1 MFFVLKGRDCF
12 PSYTLLNLEM
22 LVEENYTLVA
32 DKMLKVYVISDTC
45 KLSACSISRREKPK
59 NSLD

>member
-1 MFFVLKGRDCF
+1 MFLSWKAGIVFLGN
-12 PSYTLLNLEM
+12 TLLNLEM

-45 KLSACSISRREKPK
+45 KLSACSISQRGGPK